1 MSLLNSANHLTIRDT
16 VHKSLPRGQHSACTT
31 ILLSKVCDVDQGED
45 PLQFFKNDMNSV
57 QLMYLFYYSRGN
69 FKNKLVP
76 AHTLLEK
83 N

>member
-1 MSLLNSANHLTIRDT
+1 MSLLKSANHIAIRDT

-31 ILLSKVCDVDQGED
+31 ILPSKVCDLDQGEN
-45 PLQFFKNDMNSV
+45 PVHFFKNDVNSV
-57 QLMYLFYYSRGN
+57 QPMYLFYYCGGN

-76 AHTLLEK
+76 AHTLLER